1 MLPSSCPRAT
11 GVPGGRRTPVRARAL
26 PIALTA
32 VLFTGACTGSSDS
45 GAGSSDSGA
54 GPEERVAQMTTAAP
68 GEPLTLVT
76 GDDPVATSVS
86 ASRAFFEK
94 ADVVVVAAEGDRA
107 GTLLGASAAVAL
119 GVPLLLGADSDGVAE
134 PVLAEL
140 DRLGTTTVLA
150 VGDAA
155 PAPGSGSGS
164 ASSSPSGEDAVVI
177 GVPADP
183 AALAAVLDQDLA
195 EAEPVA
201 EGADVAAVA
210 ALDPDEPA
218 ALRPE
223 GGGSAEE
230 DGENVAEGELPE
242 IERADALES
251 TVVLVTGD
259 PDGLAGAATARA
271 AGARVLVTDGSTDPR
286 ASEQLVSTLAEGE
299 AEHVVA
305 VGAAFAAEDG
315 LDWKLEAAATG
326 TQLPGGGQLLFPGRM
341 LVALYGHPG
350 APALGVMGEQ
360 PLDAAIERARAHA
373 ASYDSLV
380 DTPVVPA
387 FEIIATVASSSA
399 GADGNYSAEA
409 DPEFL
414 RPWVEAAGEAGL
426 YVVLDLQPGR
436 TDFVSQAEQYRSL
449 LELPH
454 VGLALDPEW
463 RLGPNEVHLTQ
474 IGSVQVDEVNR
485 VIGWLA
491 DLTRERALP
500 QKLLVLHQFRLDM
513 LPGRERVDTSR
524 DELAVMIHAD
534 GQGSQGDKQATWRA
548 LHETAPPG
556 LFWGWK
562 NFYDEDLP
570 MLTPDQTIGQVSPIP
585 ELVSYQ

>member
-1 MLPSSCPRAT
+1 M
-11 GVPGGRRTPVRARAL
+11 RARAL
-26 PIALTA
+26 PIALAA
-32 VLFTGACTGSSDS
+32 VLFTGACSGSPSSEADPSDS
-45 GAGSSDSGA
+45 AA
-54 GPEERVAQMTTAAP
+54 EPEQPVAQVATAAAS
-68 GEPLTLVT
+68 EPLTLVT

-86 ASRAFFEK
+86 ASRTFFDRS
-94 ADVVVVAAEGDRA
+94 DVVVLAAEGDRA

-119 GVPLLLGADSDGVAE
+119 GVPLLLGADGDGVAD

-150 VGDAA
+150 IGNAA
-155 PAPGSGSGS
+155 PAPGAGS
-164 ASSSPSGEDAVVI
+164 APSSPSGEDARVI

-183 AALAAVLDQDLA
+183 AALARVLDQDLA
-195 EAEPVA
+195 DAEPVA
-201 EGADVAAVA
+201 EGADVTAVA
-210 ALDPDEPA
+210 ELDRDEPA

-223 GGGSAEE
+223 GGDSTEA
-230 DGENVAEGELPE
+230 DTAPGELPDVE
-242 IERADALES
+242 AADPLERTL
-251 TVVLVTGD
+251 VLVTGD

-271 AGARVLVTDGSTDPR
+271 AGARVLVTDGATDPR
-286 ASEQLVSTLAEGE
+286 ASEELVSALAEAD

-305 VGAAFAAEDG
+305 LGAAFAAEDG
-315 LDWKLEAAATG
+315 LDWKLATAATG

-350 APALGVMGEQ
+350 TGALGVMGEQ

-373 ASYDSLV
+373 APYEPLV
-380 DTPVVPA
+380 DTTVVPA

-399 GADGNYSAEA
+399 GDDGDYSAEA

-414 RPWVEAAGEAGL
+414 RPWVEAAGRAGM

-463 RLGPNEVHLTQ
+463 RLGPDDVHLTQ
-474 IGSVQVDEVNR
+474 IGSVGVEEVNQ

-491 DLTRERALP
+491 DLTRAKALP

-513 LPGRERVDTSR
+513 LPGRELVDTGR

-534 GQGSQGDKQATWRA
+534 GQGAQGDKQETWRA
-548 LHETAPPG
+548 LHEAAPPG
-556 LFWGWK
+556 LYWGWK

-570 MLTPDQTIGQVSPIP
+570 VLTPEQTMGQVSPLP
-585 ELVSYQ
+585 ELVTYQ

>member
-1 MLPSSCPRAT
+1 M
-11 GVPGGRRTPVRARAL
+11 PVRARAL
-26 PIALTA
+26 PIALAA
-32 VLFTGACTGSSDS
+32 VLITGACNASPSSD
-45 GAGSSDSGA
+45 ADPSDSA
-54 GPEERVAQMTTAAP
+54 AEPEERVAQVSTAAAS
-68 GEPLTLVT
+68 EPLTLVT

-86 ASRAFFEK
+86 ASRTFFEH
-94 ADVVVVAAEGDRA
+94 AEVVVLAAEGDRA
-107 GTLLGASAAVAL
+107 GALLGASAAVAL
-119 GVPLLLGADSDGVAE
+119 GVPLLLGAVGDGVAE

-155 PAPGSGSGS
+155 PAPGTGDGS
-164 ASSSPSGEDAVVI
+164 ASSPPPGEDVSVI
-177 GVPADP
+177 GVPAHP

-195 EAEPVA
+195 DAEPVA

-210 ALDPDEPA
+210 ALDRDEPA

-223 GGGSAEE
+223 GGDSTEA
-230 DGENVAEGELPE
+230 DIAPGELPDVGAADPL
-242 IERADALES
+242 ERTL
-251 TVVLVTGD
+251 VLVTGD
-259 PDGLAGAATARA
+259 PDELAGAATARA
-271 AGARVLVTDGSTDPR
+271 AGARVLVTDGATDPR
-286 ASEQLVSTLAEGE
+286 ASEELVSALAEADAG
-299 AEHVVA
+299 HVVA
-305 VGAAFAAEDG
+305 LGAAFAAEDG
-315 LDWKLEAAATG
+315 LDWKLATAATG
-326 TQLPGGGQLLFPGRM
+326 PQLPGGGQLLFPGRM

-350 APALGVMGEQ
+350 TGALGVMGEQ

-373 ASYDSLV
+373 APYEPLV
-380 DTPVVPA
+380 DTTVVPA

-399 GADGNYSAEA
+399 GDDGDYSAEA

-414 RPWVEAAGEAGL
+414 RPWVEAAGRAGM

-463 RLGPNEVHLTQ
+463 RLGPDEVHLTQ
-474 IGSVQVDEVNR
+474 IGSVGLDEVNQ

-491 DLTRERALP
+491 DLTREKALP

-513 LPGRERVDTSR
+513 LPGRERVDTGR

-534 GQGSQGDKQATWRA
+534 GQGAQGDKQETWRA
-548 LHETAPPG
+548 LHEAAPPG
-556 LFWGWK
+556 LSWGWK

-570 MLTPDQTIGQVSPIP
+570 VLTPEQTIGQVSPLP
-585 ELVSYQ
+585 ELVTYQ

>member
-1 MLPSSCPRAT
+1 
-11 GVPGGRRTPVRARAL
+11 VRARAL
-26 PIALTA
+26 PVALAA
-32 VLFTGACTGSSDS
+32 VLITCACS
-45 GAGSSDSGA
+45 GAPDADAPGSGA
-54 GPEERVAQMTTAAP
+54 EPEQPVARVGTADVGER
-68 GEPLTLVT
+68 LTVVT
-76 GDDPVATSVS
+76 GDDPVTASVS
-86 ASRAFFEK
+86 ASRTFFED
-94 ADVVVVAAEGDRA
+94 AEVVVVAAEGDRA

-119 GVPLLLGADSDGVAE
+119 GVPLLLGAGGDGVAE

-155 PAPGSGSGS
+155 AGS
-164 ASSSPSGEDAVVI
+164 ASTPPSDADARVI

-183 AALAAVLDQDLA
+183 AALAAVLDVDLA
-195 EAEPVA
+195 ESEPVA

-223 GGGSAEE
+223 GGVAAE
-230 DGENVAEGELPE
+230 GTPAGGELPDVE
-242 IERADALES
+242 DADPLVS
-251 TVVLVTGD
+251 TLVLVTGD
-259 PDGLAGAATARA
+259 ADGLAGTATARA
-271 AGARVLVTDGSTDPR
+271 AGARVLVTDGATDPR
-286 ASEQLVSTLAEGE
+286 ASEELVGALAEDD

-305 VGAAFAAEDG
+305 LGAGFAAEDG
-315 LDWKLEAAATG
+315 LDWKLATAATG

-350 APALGVMGEQ
+350 TGALGVMGEQ
-360 PLDAAIERARAHA
+360 PVDAAIERARAHA
-373 ASYDSLV
+373 APYEPLV
-380 DTPVVPA
+380 DATVVPA
-387 FEIIATVASSSA
+387 FEIIATVASSAA
-399 GADGNYSAEA
+399 GDDGDYSAEA
-409 DPEFL
+409 DPEVL
-414 RPWVEAAGEAGL
+414 RPWVEAAGRAGM

-463 RLGPNEVHLTQ
+463 RLGPDEVHLTQ
-474 IGSVQVDEVNR
+474 IGSVGVDEVNQ
-485 VIGWLA
+485 VVGWLA
-491 DLTRERALP
+491 DLTREHALP

-513 LPGRERVDTSR
+513 LPGRERVDTGR

-534 GQGSQGDKQATWRA
+534 GQGAQGDKQATWRA

-556 LFWGWK
+556 LSWGWK

-570 MLTPDQTIGQVSPIP
+570 MLTPEETIGQVSPLP
-585 ELVSYQ
+585 ELVTYQ

>member
-1 MLPSSCPRAT
+1 M
-11 GVPGGRRTPVRARAL
+11 PVRARAL
-26 PIALTA
+26 PIALAA
-32 VLFTGACTGSSDS
+32 VLITGACS
-45 GAGSSDSGA
+45 GAPAVDAPDSEA
-54 GPEERVAQMTTAAP
+54 EPEQPVARVGTAAV
-68 GEPLTLVT
+68 GERLTVVT
-76 GDDPVATSVS
+76 GDDPVAASVS
-86 ASRAFFEK
+86 ASRTFFED
-94 ADVVVVAAEGDRA
+94 AEVVVVAAEGDRA

-119 GVPLLLGADSDGVAE
+119 GVPLLLGADGDGLAE

-150 VGDAA
+150 VGAAA
-155 PAPGSGSGS
+155 PARGAGS
-164 ASSSPSGEDAVVI
+164 APSSPSGGDARVI

-183 AALAAVLDQDLA
+183 AALAAVLGEHLA
-195 EAEPVA
+195 EADPVA
-201 EGADVAAVA
+201 EGAEVAAVA

-223 GGGSAEE
+223 GGAA
-230 DGENVAEGELPE
+230 AEGTPAEGGLPDVE
-242 IERADALES
+242 DADPLEN
-251 TVVLVTGD
+251 TLVLVTGD
-259 PDGLAGAATARA
+259 PEGLAGTATARA
-271 AGARVLVTDGSTDPR
+271 AGARVLVTDGVTDPR
-286 ASEQLVSTLAEGE
+286 ASEELVSALADDA

-305 VGAAFAAEDG
+305 LGAGFAAEDG
-315 LDWKLEAAATG
+315 LDWKLATAATG

-350 APALGVMGEQ
+350 TGALGVMGEQ
-360 PLDAAIERARAHA
+360 PVDAAIERARAHA
-373 ASYDSLV
+373 APYEPLV
-380 DTPVVPA
+380 DATVVPA

-399 GADGNYSAEA
+399 GDDGDYSAEA

-414 RPWVEAAGEAGL
+414 RPWVEAAGRAGM

-463 RLGPNEVHLTQ
+463 RLGPDEVHLTQ
-474 IGSVQVDEVNR
+474 IGSVGVDEVNQ
-485 VIGWLA
+485 VVGWLA
-491 DLTRERALP
+491 DLTRQHALP

-513 LPGRERVDTSR
+513 LPGRERVDTGR

-534 GQGSQGDKQATWRA
+534 GQGAQGDKQATWRA

-556 LFWGWK
+556 LSWGWK

-570 MLTPDQTIGQVSPIP
+570 MLTPEETIGQVSPLP
-585 ELVSYQ
+585 ELVTYQ